1 MTGFQGMDTAQVEDY
16 SGLLGDRSGTIE
28 DRFSTLEGM
37 VRAIVGAQWVG
48 PDADVFGERYG
59 SEVMTT
65 VRTALEQLQRRVDE
79 LRGHIE
85 EQDSASDAADGGF
98 LEGVFSALGEAI
110 GTVGSFL
117 GDAWKHLT
125 EDILPTVHDVISTGL
140 GNIGTAIKNGIDDA
154 LKHAPDLGKQAGKRL
169 LGSAIPYVGDAYT
182 GIVAGVERWQQDGE
196 NHPDMGFGAR
206 LGRAALDGGANF
218 AGSLGGGLLGT
229 AAGGA
234 LGGALGGLIG
244 GGGGAVATSPTG
256 PGAAVGGAAGGGG
269 GAAVGTAIGGYAG
282 DVIGSYFGGRLADAG
297 IDALLD

>member
-16 SGLLGDRSGTIE
+16 SGLLTERSGTIE

-37 VRAIVGAQWVG
+37 VRAIVGSQWVG
-48 PDADVFGERYG
+48 PDADAFGDRYG
-59 SEVMTT
+59 NEVMTT
-65 VRTALEQLQRRVDE
+65 VRTALDQLQRRIDE
-79 LRGHIE
+79 LRGHVE
-85 EQDSASDAADGGF
+85 EQDSASDGSEGGF
-98 LEGVFSALGEAI
+98 LEGVFSALGDAI
-110 GTVGSFL
+110 DTVGSFL
-117 GDAWKHLT
+117 EDAWNHFT
-125 EDILPTVHDVISTGL
+125 DDIMPTVHDVISTGL
-140 GNIGTAIKNGIDDA
+140 GTIGDAIKGGIDDA
-154 LKHAPDLGKQAGKRL
+154 LKHAPDLGKNAGKRL

-196 NHPDMGFGAR
+196 NHPDMGFGER

-229 AAGGA
+229 AAGTA
-234 LGGALGGLIG
+234 AGGFLGGLIG

-269 GAAVGTAIGGYAG
+269 GAAVGGAIGGYAG

-297 IDALLD
+297 IDAILD